1 MATVYYIELQLQSK
15 TRIPHLPPGSHPMF
29 VAGFIAVKKKN
40 IYIHSQG

>member
-15 TRIPHLPPGSHPMF
+15 TSIPHLPPGSHPMF
-29 VAGFIAVKKKN
+29 VAGFIAVKN